1 MNCCFLELQK
11 CGESISPKHCLFF
24 FFFSFLNVSP
34 CRSQQFFS
42 QLLSVMLNISEGC
55 MRWLLDNCAV
65 FLMHSG
71 RMNQE
76 TKRVHLEQEEN
87 LWSWLRAALIV
98 FRLCLC
104 PAEQK
109 FPSIPCQSCFPL
121 ISHHVMLPLCI
132 VMKLQCHYDVWCQS
146 LARYSLVIWL
156 QQSQMIKLPQ
166 SLPSPETSY
175 PNDLGKWKAASETD
189 YYSCDFFRL
198 VSLEV
203 QT

>member
-1 MNCCFLELQK
+1 MSEFCSSLYWSDELLFSRTGKNVMKASVQNAA
-11 CGESISPKHCLFF
+11 SFF
-24 FFFSFLNVSP
+24 FPFFFCFLNVSP

-65 FLMHSG
+65 FLMQSG
-71 RMNQE
+71 RINQE

-109 FPSIPCQSCFPL
+109 FPSIPCQSRFPL

-146 LARYSLVIWL
+146 LTRYSLIIWL
-156 QQSQMIKLPQ
+156 
-166 SLPSPETSY
+166 
-175 PNDLGKWKAASETD
+175 
-189 YYSCDFFRL
+189 
-198 VSLEV
+198 
-203 QT
+203 